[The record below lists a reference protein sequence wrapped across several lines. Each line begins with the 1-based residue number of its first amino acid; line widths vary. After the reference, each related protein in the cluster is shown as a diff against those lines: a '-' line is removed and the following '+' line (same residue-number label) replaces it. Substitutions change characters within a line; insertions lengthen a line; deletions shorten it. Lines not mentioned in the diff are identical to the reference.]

1 MVVDPFCSIFI
12 PISGLFSGD
21 VIIQA
26 EPDSG
31 TDFESGF
38 RWLDTIFVITS
49 VPFLVMEYSFPHA
62 M

>member
-21 VIIQA
+21 VIIRA

-38 RWLDTIFVITS
+38 SRFRTDVLDGWTLS
-49 VPFLVMEYSFPHA
+49 LSLPQCLSW
-62 M
+62 